1 MRRLFVFVLLAVT
14 AASAINPASWLF
26 DEPHFTWG
34 GKLGYQDAFSVGDED
49 YPGAFTGG
57 LRFAGV
63 LFPMADLGL
72 CLDYAVPDG
81 RTLVPLYL
89 QARLRLPWRLTPYLS
104 LGGGM
109 ILDGGSER
117 AVDWLVN
124 YGGGLE
130 FGFGGLLGVYVD
142 ALWQRNDDLDY
153 VVFSLGFF
161 SPFW

>member
-1 MRRLFVFVLLAVT
+1 
-14 AASAINPASWLF
+14 
-26 DEPHFTWG
+26 
-34 GKLGYQDAFSVGDED
+34 
-49 YPGAFTGG
+49 
-57 LRFAGV
+57 
-63 LFPMADLGL
+63 
-72 CLDYAVPDG
+72 
-81 RTLVPLYL
+81 
-89 QARLRLPWRLTPYLS
+89 
-104 LGGGM
+104 M